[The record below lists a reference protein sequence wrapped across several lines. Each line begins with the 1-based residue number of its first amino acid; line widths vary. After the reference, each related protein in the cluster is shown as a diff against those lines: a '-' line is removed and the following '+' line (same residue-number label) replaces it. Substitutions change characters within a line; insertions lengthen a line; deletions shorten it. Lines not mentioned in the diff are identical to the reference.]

1 VCVIVIAIWYFS
13 AATPAPGGNNVGNGQ
28 IPPGMPPQVQEGPIA
43 PQVPI
48 NPEAPVSTLSRNL
61 TESFNRRP
69 QTGWDLLGV
78 SRPSTDVSGA
88 SGSTLKISA
97 VAPKTIPTRTPDV
110 GFRSI
115 ATSSEQGSHNATT
128 VCEVI
133 DVVTEVE
140 GRPFSDRIHYLL
152 DLVTNNVLQSGIP
165 VEEWSCERV
174 ATFDQVIES
183 AKTFSAQLVNIVD
196 FSEYLHGLDE
206 LIDENVIVTAIISI
220 ADWLETIVV
229 NSPEMESVTSKVF
242 SENYAMPA
250 LGLYITAIFVVIK
263 GRAFFVRF
271 IPKIFGPSLRALP
284 FLILAI
290 RSSINLVLIRLI
302 SIKQRLVTR
311 VQTLQLEFLESYKN
325 IPKPYFDLIWVC
337 RFRTLVY
344 KFLYDRNVPLEL
356 IIELKIL
363 IALAKYLTNK
373 CIGPSAEIIKEL
385 KIYIQVIEEELAK
398 ELAKN
403 LAQDLAKK

>member
-1 VCVIVIAIWYFS
+1 VCVIVIAVWYFS
-13 AATPAPGGNNVGNGQ
+13 AVTPAPGGNNVGNGQ
-28 IPPGMPPQVQEGPIA
+28 TPPGMPPQVQGGPIA

-78 SRPSTDVSGA
+78 SGPSTDVSGA

-115 ATSSEQGSHNATT
+115 TTSIELGSDNATT

-133 DVVTEVE
+133 DVVTDVE

-152 DLVTNNVLQSGIP
+152 DLVTNNVQQSGII

-174 ATFDQVIES
+174 ATFDQVIEK
-183 AKTFSAQLVNIVD
+183 AKTFSAQLVNIID
-196 FSEYLHGLDE
+196 FSEYLNELNE
-206 LIDENVIVTAIISI
+206 LIDENVIVNAIISI
-220 ADWLETIVV
+220 ADWLETILV
-229 NSPEMESVTSKVF
+229 NSPERESVTSEVF

-263 GRAFFVRF
+263 GRAFLVRF
-271 IPKIFGPSLRALP
+271 ISKIFGPSLRALP

-290 RSSINLVLIRLI
+290 RSSINLVLIRLN
-302 SIKQRLVTR
+302 SIKQRVVTR
-311 VQTLQLEFLESYKN
+311 VETLQLEFLEYYKN

-337 RFRTLVY
+337 RFRTLFY
-344 KFLYDRNVPLEL
+344 KFLYDGKVPLEL
-356 IIELKIL
+356 IIELKFL
-363 IALAKYLTNK
+363 IVLAKFLTNK
-373 CIGPSAEIIKEL
+373 CIGPSNKIIEEL
-385 KIYIQVIEEELAK
+385 KEYIKMLEDELK
-398 ELAKN
+398 EK
-403 LAQDLAKK
+403 